1 MLYNGNFDF
10 GKPVRIT
17 LPTIYSTALS
27 YYEVV
32 AMLAER
38 IEERFKAVEEYGEAY
53 KEYTDN
59 AIREIQNNVDTQL
72 ANTLADLRATN
83 QLFIDYVNN
92 NITLM
97 NSRIDG
103 FDSRLTNEIIGVNAR
118 TDLAIEQNNTYILEE
133 VGKGFVQMKV
143 INYFTGEAVTVQEM
157 FDYLAQFHLDN
168 AITYTEMVA
177 EEKTYAQLARLDI
190 TYTTLAVNG
199 KSVIQ

>member
-32 AMLAER
+32 AMLANR
-38 IEERFKAVEEYGEAY
+38 IEERFKAVEDYGEAY

-59 AIREIQNNVDTQL
+59 AIREIQSNVDTQL

-83 QLFIDYVNN
+83 QQFIDYVNN
-92 NITLM
+92 SLVLI
-97 NSRIDG
+97 NSRVDN

-118 TDLAIEQNNTYILEE
+118 TDLAIQQNNEYILEE

-143 INYFTGEAVTVQEM
+143 INYFTGRAVTVQEM
-157 FDYLAQFHLDN
+157 FDYLSQFHLEN
-168 AITYTEMVA
+168 AITYAEMA
-177 EEKTYAQLARLDI
+177 NKQKTYEQLRLLGI
-190 TYTTLAVNG
+190 TYTTLALNG
-199 KSVIQ
+199 NAVFN

>member
-38 IEERFKAVEEYGEAY
+38 IEERFKALDDYGEAY

-59 AIREIQNNVDTQL
+59 AIRQMQAEVNTQL

-92 NITLM
+92 SLTVM
-97 NSRIDG
+97 TSRIDT
-103 FDSRLTNEIIGVNAR
+103 FDSKLTNEIIGVNAR
-118 TDLAIEQNNTYILEE
+118 TDLAIEQNNAYLLEE
-133 VGKGFVQMKV
+133 IGKGFVDLKV
-143 INYFTGEAVTVQEM
+143 INYFTGRTVSVQEM
-157 FDYLAQFHLDN
+157 FDYLSQFHLEN
-168 AITYTEMVA
+168 AISYTELVNKQKTYT
-177 EEKTYAQLARLDI
+177 YLAQLGI
-190 TYTTLAVNG
+190 TYTTLALNG
-199 KSVIQ
+199 NSAIH

>member
-38 IEERFKAVEEYGEAY
+38 IEERFKALDDYGEAY

-59 AIREIQNNVDTQL
+59 AIRQMEEEVNTQL

-92 NITLM
+92 SLTVM
-97 NSRIDG
+97 TSRIDT
-103 FDSRLTNEIIGVNAR
+103 FDTKLTNEIIGVNAR
-118 TDLAIEQNNTYILEE
+118 TDLAIEQNNAYLLEE
-133 VGKGFVQMKV
+133 IGKGFVDLKV
-143 INYFTGEAVTVQEM
+143 INYFTGQSVSVQEM
-157 FDYLAQFHLDN
+157 FDYLSQFHLEN
-168 AITYTEMVA
+168 AISYIELVNKQKTYT
-177 EEKTYAQLARLDI
+177 YLAQLGI
-190 TYTTLAVNG
+190 TYTTLALNG
-199 KSVIQ
+199 NSAIH

>member
-38 IEERFKAVEEYGEAY
+38 IEERFKALDDYGEAY

-59 AIREIQNNVDTQL
+59 AIRQMQAEVNTQL

-92 NITLM
+92 SITVM
-97 NSRIDG
+97 TSRIDT
-103 FDSRLTNEIIGVNAR
+103 FDSKLTNEIIGVNAR
-118 TDLAIEQNNTYILEE
+118 TDLAIEQNNAYLLE
-133 VGKGFVQMKV
+133 VIGQGFVDLKV
-143 INYFTGEAVTVQEM
+143 INYFTGRAVTVQEM
-157 FDYLAQFHLDN
+157 FDYLSQFHLEN
-168 AITYTEMVA
+168 AITYTELVNKQ
-177 EEKTYAQLARLDI
+177 KTYTYLAQLGI
-190 TYTTLAVNG
+190 TYTTLALNG
-199 KSVIQ
+199 NSAIH